1 MLDEIDHMME
11 QNAEFIGHKVGLDAK
26 RNNTYVVYRDDHGD
40 FVREYPDG
48 TIIKIDNL
56 LK

>member
-40 FVREYPDG
+40 FVREYPDA